1 MLPLTACNANLDLAG
16 GALMFSPLASVDM
29 NRDSFDNEASV
40 AISRLA
46 LSHLYLLCHC
56 CYLVITSSLTLYTS
70 EDG

>member
-1 MLPLTACNANLDLAG
+1 MLPLTACNVYLDPAG

-29 NRDSFDNEASV
+29 NRDSFDAEASV

-46 LSHLYLLCHC
+46 RSHLCLLCHC
-56 CYLVITSSLTLYTS
+56 CYLVIISSLTLYTF